1 MTDNAIKVENLSK
14 CYRIGLKERMSET
27 FGGAI
32 ASFLKSPFDNM
43 KRLRGLRLDPEDY
56 GKNGQSLPDDI
67 ITALDD
73 VSFDVKEG
81 EVLGIIGR
89 NGAGKST
96 LLKIISRIV
105 TPTGGRVL
113 IEGRVASLLEVGT
126 GFHPELTGRENVFL
140 NGAVLG
146 MSRAEIRRKYS
157 AIVDFAEIE
166 RFMDTPI
173 KRYSSGMKV
182 RLAFAVAAHLEPE
195 ILLIDEVLAVGDA
208 AFQRKCLGKM
218 EDVARA
224 GRTILFVS
232 HNMGAVETLCSRALL
247 LGKGRLERS
256 GPTTEVI
263 SAYLAENFR
272 RADNPFQD
280 CPRSGNGK
288 LRVTGFRLEDLS
300 GNPVE
305 FAQSGNSAVFAFD
318 YENCDCTP
326 RDAISF
332 SFSVHNDREQ
342 GLFHYYSH
350 FSGVYFKDI
359 PPRGTFRCRIDDL
372 PLSPG
377 NYFVM
382 CRCVMNG
389 DHVTGQEVDWPKAFI
404 PITVLEGDFFRI
416 GSSRLSSWGQI
427 LIRGT
432 WTMES
437 GGIPEG
443 KTRSRI

>member
-1 MTDNAIKVENLSK
+1 MPDIRVENLSK

-27 FGGAI
+27 LGGAL
-32 ASFLKSPFDNM
+32 ASFFKSPFDNM
-43 KRLRGLRLDPEDY
+43 KRLRGLTIDSGDY
-56 GKNGQSLPDDI
+56 GSKRSLPDDI
-67 ITALDD
+67 ITALDE
-73 VSFDVKEG
+73 VSFEVKEG

-105 TPTGGRVL
+105 EPTGGRVL
-113 IEGRVASLLEVGT
+113 IKGRVASLLEVGT

-140 NGAVLG
+140 NGAILG
-146 MSRAEIRRKYS
+146 MSRAEIRRKYD

-208 AFQRKCLGKM
+208 AFQRKCLGKV

-247 LGKGRLERS
+247 LRKGRLERS
-256 GPTTEVI
+256 GPTQEVV
-263 SAYLAENFR
+263 SEYLAENFR
-272 RADNPFQD
+272 HADNPFEG

-288 LRVTGFRLEDLS
+288 LRVTGFRLEDPDGGKVEFVQS
-300 GNPVE
+300 GNPV
-305 FAQSGNSAVFAFD
+305 VFAFD
-318 YENCDCTP
+318 FENYKCGP
-326 RDAISF
+326 KDAVCISF
-332 SFSVHNDREQ
+332 SIRTDREQ
-342 GLFHYYSH
+342 PLFHNYSS
-350 FSGVYFKDI
+350 FSNAYFRQLPSKGSFKCLI
-359 PPRGTFRCRIDDL
+359 PDL

-377 NYFVM
+377 NYLIQ
-382 CRCVMNG
+382 CRCVING
-389 DHVTGQEVDWPKAFI
+389 DHKTGEEADWPKI
-404 PITVLEGDFFRI
+404 SVPINVLTGDFFRT
-416 GSSRLSSWGQI
+416 GNTNLSTWGPI
-427 LIRGT
+427 LVRGYWST
-432 WTMES
+432 SES
-437 GGIPEG
+437 G
-443 KTRSRI
+443 